1 MAVIRYMVTD
11 VDQAVDFYT
20 RHLGF
25 TLQQRMGPP
34 FAIVTRGDLKLWVS
48 GPQASAGRPM
58 PDGRVPEPG
67 GWNRLVIEVEDL
79 AALVATLK
87 VAGVRFRNDIISGPG
102 GSQVLV
108 EDPSGNPIELF
119 QWGRN

>member
-1 MAVIRYMVTD
+1 MTAIRYMVTD

-25 TLQQRMGPP
+25 TLKQRPGPP
-34 FAIVTRGDLKLWVS
+34 IAIVARGDLHLWIS
-48 GPQASAGRPM
+48 GPKSSAARPM
-58 PDGRVPEPG
+58 PDGRAPEPG

-79 AALVATLK
+79 AARVSTLRAVGAT
-87 VAGVRFRNDIISGPG
+87 FRNEIVTGPG
-102 GSQVLV
+102 GSQILL

-119 QWGRN
+119 QPSQK